1 MKKSKKINLIVLLI
15 LLFISFILLFCDLLF
30 RDKNNTYQISVILS
44 GKSDESFMILKEG
57 AEQAALE
64 MNANIRFLFLSKDNN
79 EEEQIELI
87 KRESQNE
94 VDALL
99 INPIESK
106 NVIDAVKYARNKIP
120 VILIQS
126 FMEIKGGIN
135 RVMCDEYQLGKSLA
149 EEALNNISK
158 NQNIMIITSDNK
170 STSYSERY
178 NGVLDVLNESN
189 HKYVISNIENYVDYT
204 FFNRVLD
211 SRNINISKNQN
222 IMIITSDNKSTSY
235 SERYNGVLDVLNESN
250 HKYVISNIENYVDY
264 TFFNRVLD
272 SRNIGAIV
280 CMDRDITE
288 EIAELKKKSINENYN
303 KDVLIFGVGNTNK
316 IISLLE
322 EEVVN
327 ATAVQNEFNIGYI
340 AVKNAIEL
348 KDGKKVEESKA
359 IKSTV
364 ISSEDM
370 YSPKNERI
378 LFQFVR

>member
-1 MKKSKKINLIVLLI
+1 MKKSKKINFIVLLV
-15 LLFISFILLFCDLLF
+15 LLFISFILLFCDLFF
-30 RDKNNTYQISVILS
+30 RDKNNTYQISVISS

-99 INPIESK
+99 INPIESQ
-106 NVIDAVKYARNKIP
+106 NVIDALEYAKNKIP
-120 VILIQS
+120 VVLIQS
-126 FMEIKGGIN
+126 FIDIKSGIN

-158 NQNIMIITSDNK
+158 NQNIMIITSDNN
-170 STSYSERY
+170 STSYYERY
-178 NGVLDVLNESN
+178 NGILDVLDESN
-189 HKYVISNIENYVDYT
+189 HKYFIANIKNYVDDT
-204 FFNRVLD
+204 FFNEVLD
-211 SRNINISKNQN
+211 SS
-222 IMIITSDNKSTSY
+222 
-235 SERYNGVLDVLNESN
+235 
-250 HKYVISNIENYVDY
+250 
-264 TFFNRVLD
+264 
-272 SRNIGAIV
+272 NIGAIL
-280 CMDRDITE
+280 CTDRDITE
-288 EIAELKKKSINENYN
+288 KVAELKKKCISENYN
-303 KDVLIFGVGNTNK
+303 KDVLVFGVGNTNK

-340 AVKNAIEL
+340 AVKSAIEL
-348 KDGKKVEESKA
+348 KAGEKVEESKI

-364 ISSEDM
+364 IASEDM

>member
-30 RDKNNTYQISVILS
+30 SDKNNTYQISVISS
-44 GKSDESFMILKEG
+44 GKSNESFMILKEG

-106 NVIDAVKYARNKIP
+106 NVMEAVENASTKIP
-120 VILIQS
+120 VVLMQS
-126 FMEIKGGIN
+126 FIDVKGDIN
-135 RVMCDEYQLGKSLA
+135 RVMCDEYQLGKSLV
-149 EEALNNISK
+149 EDALNNISK
-158 NQNIMIITSDNK
+158 SQNIMIITSNN

-204 FFNRVLD
+204 FFNKVLD
-211 SRNINISKNQN
+211 SS
-222 IMIITSDNKSTSY
+222 
-235 SERYNGVLDVLNESN
+235 
-250 HKYVISNIENYVDY
+250 
-264 TFFNRVLD
+264 
-272 SRNIGAIV
+272 NIGAIV

-288 EIAELKKKSINENYN
+288 KIAELKKISINENYN
-303 KDVLIFGVGNTNK
+303 KDVLILGVGNTNK

-340 AVKNAIEL
+340 AVKNAIQL
-348 KDGKKVEESKA
+348 KNGKKVEESKA

-364 ISSEDM
+364 ISSKDM

>member
-99 INPIESK
+99 INPIESQ
-106 NVIDAVKYARNKIP
+106 NVMDAVEYARKKIP
-120 VILIQS
+120 VVLIQS
-126 FMEIKGGIN
+126 FMNLKDGIN
-135 RVMCDEYQLGKSLA
+135 RVMCDEYELGKSLA
-149 EEALNNISK
+149 EETLNNVSK
-158 NQNIMIITSDNK
+158 NQNIMIFSSDNN

-178 NGVLDVLNESN
+178 NGVLEVLDESN

-204 FFNRVLD
+204 FFNKVLD
-211 SRNINISKNQN
+211 SS
-222 IMIITSDNKSTSY
+222 
-235 SERYNGVLDVLNESN
+235 
-250 HKYVISNIENYVDY
+250 
-264 TFFNRVLD
+264 
-272 SRNIGAIV
+272 NIGAIV

-288 EIAELKKKSINENYN
+288 KVAELKKKIINENYN
-303 KDVLIFGVGNTNK
+303 KDVLILGVGNTNK

-340 AVKNAIEL
+340 AVKNVIEL
-348 KDGKKVEESKA
+348 KSGKKVKESKA

-364 ISSEDM
+364 IASEDM

>member
-30 RDKNNTYQISVILS
+30 RDKNNTYQISVISS
-44 GKSDESFMILKEG
+44 GKSNESFMILKEG

-106 NVIDAVKYARNKIP
+106 NVIDAVEYARNKIP

-126 FMEIKGGIN
+126 FMDIKGGIN

-170 STSYSERY
+170 STSYFERY
-178 NGVLDVLNESN
+178 NGALDVLGESN
-189 HKYVISNIENYVDYT
+189 NKYVISNIKDYVDYT

-211 SRNINISKNQN
+211 
-222 IMIITSDNKSTSY
+222 
-235 SERYNGVLDVLNESN
+235 
-250 HKYVISNIENYVDY
+250 
-264 TFFNRVLD
+264 
-272 SRNIGAIV
+272 
-280 CMDRDITE
+280 
-288 EIAELKKKSINENYN
+288 LKKKSINENYN
-303 KDVLIFGVGNTNK
+303 KDVLILGVGNTNK

-322 EEVVN
+322 EQVVN

-348 KDGKKVEESKA
+348 KNGKKVEESKV

-364 ISSEDM
+364 IASEDM

>member
-1 MKKSKKINLIVLLI
+1 MKKSKKINLIVLVI

-30 RDKNNTYQISVILS
+30 RDKNNTYQISVISS
-44 GKSDESFMILKEG
+44 GKSNESFMILKEG

-87 KRESQNE
+87 KRESKNE
-94 VDALL
+94 VDAIL

-106 NVIDAVKYARNKIP
+106 NVMDAVENASTKIP
-120 VILIQS
+120 VVLIQS
-126 FMEIKGGIN
+126 FIDIKGSIN
-135 RVMCDEYQLGKSLA
+135 RVMCDEYQLGKSLV
-149 EEALNNISK
+149 EEDLNNVSK
-158 NQNIMIITSDNK
+158 NQYIMVITSDDN

-178 NGVLDVLNESN
+178 NGVLDALNESN

-204 FFNRVLD
+204 FFNKVLD
-211 SRNINISKNQN
+211 SS
-222 IMIITSDNKSTSY
+222 
-235 SERYNGVLDVLNESN
+235 
-250 HKYVISNIENYVDY
+250 
-264 TFFNRVLD
+264 
-272 SRNIGAIV
+272 NIGAIV

-288 EIAELKKKSINENYN
+288 KIAELKKISINENFN
-303 KDVLIFGVGNTNK
+303 NGVLILGVGNTNK

-322 EEVVN
+322 EEAVN

-348 KDGKKVEESKA
+348 KNGKKVEESKV

-364 ISSEDM
+364 ISSKDM